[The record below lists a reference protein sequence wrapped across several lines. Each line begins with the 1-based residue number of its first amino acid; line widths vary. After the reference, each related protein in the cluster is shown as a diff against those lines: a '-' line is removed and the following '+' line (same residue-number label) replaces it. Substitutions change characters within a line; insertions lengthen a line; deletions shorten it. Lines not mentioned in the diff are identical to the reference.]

1 MTLGWVEAQQG
12 FDRTGLAGNTLHR
25 SCFNTMVIELIILIT
40 SDITNFRSITNT
52 SITIS
57 TNVFYATII
66 FIVLIELEWP
76 APPCIDLVP
85 PKGKTKTKT
94 RPDKTRK
101 RESLHVILYPQ
112 TSHCSNPRA
121 EPRCSKE
128 RKKGFNFVAKPE
140 LTAFLCCPLG
150 KKVTEKSSP

>member
-1 MTLGWVEAQQG
+1 MTLGWVEAQRG

-57 TNVFYATII
+57 NNISYAII
-66 FIVLIELEWP
+66 FIILIKLEWS
-76 APPCIDLVP
+76 ATICIDPVP
-85 PKGKTKTKT
+85 PNCHRLNSIDCDYSHIQNK
-94 RPDKTRK
+94 
-101 RESLHVILYPQ
+101 LAL
-112 TSHCSNPRA
+112 TSELSQGVQM
-121 EPRCSKE
+121 KE
-128 RKKGFNFVAKPE
+128 RKGSILWQNLSWQLFFVARW
-140 LTAFLCCPLG
+140 